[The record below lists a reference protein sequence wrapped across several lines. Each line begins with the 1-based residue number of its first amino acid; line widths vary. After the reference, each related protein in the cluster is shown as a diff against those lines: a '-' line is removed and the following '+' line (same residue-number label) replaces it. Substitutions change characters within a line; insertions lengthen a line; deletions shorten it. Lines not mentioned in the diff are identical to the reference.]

1 MKPIKRLTKLTNNW
15 LFVLAGLLM
24 AIGLVCMG
32 CSSVANSPS
41 DSQGDEAMSFKLTSP
56 AFEQGAIIPNKYTA
70 DGPDVSPQLLWTDP
84 PEGTKSFAL
93 ICDDP
98 DAPAGTWVHW
108 VIYNIPKDKFRFE
121 ENMPKSE
128 TLADGSLQ
136 GTNDF
141 RKVGYGGPCP
151 PPGKP
156 HRYFFKLYALDIRLA
171 LPPRATKQMV
181 LNAMKGHILT
191 EAVLVGLY
199 NR

>member
-1 MKPIKRLTKLTNNW
+1 MRNLIVSTIF
-15 LFVLAGLLM
+15 LFCL
-24 AIGLVCMG
+24 
-32 CSSVANSPS
+32 SSNLFAL
-41 DSQGDEAMSFKLTSP
+41 EIESP
-56 AFEQGAIIPNKYTA
+56 AFRDGGYIPEKYTCSA
-70 DGPDVSPQLLWTDP
+70 EDISPPLMWKAVP
-84 PEGTKSFAL
+84 RGTKSFVL

-98 DAPAGTWVHW
+98 DAPVGIWVHW

-181 LNAMKGHILT
+181 LNAMKGHILA